1 MALGRSSFSK
11 LTTTTPPKRG
21 PHSQGL
27 NNIYKKVKT
36 INAENLNGRYRQSS
50 TQRKANSK
58 IT

>member
-1 MALGRSSFSK
+1 MAVRRSSFSK

-21 PHSQGL
+21 PHYRGL

-58 IT
+58 TT